1 MADIDKNTL
10 YDIGYGLYV
19 VTCNDG
25 KKDNGLIVN
34 SVMQL
39 TSTPLTIAVCISK
52 ENYSF
57 EVIKNSKILNVNCL
71 TENTSFEVFK
81 HYGFQS
87 GKNINKFENVTLTR
101 TENGL
106 IYLTENVNSVI
117 SLSVSESIDLGTHGM
132 FICKVEEAIKFNKEP
147 SVTYAYYHKF
157 IKPDVKKHSISG
169 YVCKICGYFHND
181 SVLPDDFVCP
191 ICKHG
196 ASDFEKL

>member
-1 MADIDKNTL
+1 MANIDNTAL
-10 YDIGYGLYV
+10 FNIGYGLYV

-39 TSTPLTIAVCISK
+39 TSNPLTVSVCISK

-57 EVIKNSKILNVNCL
+57 DVIFKSKILNVNCL
-71 TENTSFEVFK
+71 TEDTPFDVFK

-87 GKNINKFENVTLTR
+87 GRTVNKFENSTFPR
-101 TENGL
+101 TENRL
-106 IYLTENVNSVI
+106 IYLTEHVNSVM
-117 SLSVSESIDLGTHGM
+117 SLKVTDMIDMGTHGL
-132 FICKVEEAIKFNKEP
+132 FICDVQESIVFNKEP
-147 SVTYAYYHKF
+147 SVTYAYYHKN
-157 IKPDVKKHSISG
+157 IKPGVKKQSISG
-169 YVCKICGYFHND
+169 WVCKICGYFHND
-181 SVLPDDFVCP
+181 SILPDDFICP

>member
-1 MADIDKNTL
+1 MANIDKNAL
-10 YDIGYGLYV
+10 YNIGYGLYV

-25 KKDNGLIVN
+25 KKDNGLILN

-39 TSTPLTIAVCISK
+39 TSTPLTVAVSISK
-52 ENYSF
+52 ENYSY
-57 EVIKNSKILNVNCL
+57 EIIKNSLTLNVNCL
-71 TENTSFEVFK
+71 TEDTPFDIFK

-87 GKNINKFENVTLTR
+87 GKTVDKFAGTTFPR

-106 IYLTENVNSVI
+106 IYLTEHVNSVM
-117 SLSVSESIDLGTHGM
+117 SLKVTDLIDMGSHGLFICEVTESI
-132 FICKVEEAIKFNKEP
+132 VFNKEP
-147 SVTYAYYHKF
+147 SVTYAYYHKA
-157 IKPDVKKHSISG
+157 IKPGVKKQSISG

-181 SVLPDDFVCP
+181 SVLPDDFICP